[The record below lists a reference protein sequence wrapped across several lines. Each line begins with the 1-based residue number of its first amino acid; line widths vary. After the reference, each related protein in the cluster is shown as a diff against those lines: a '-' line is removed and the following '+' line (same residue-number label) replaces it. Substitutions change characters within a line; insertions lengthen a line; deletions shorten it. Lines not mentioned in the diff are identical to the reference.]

1 MVRRKFAVPFS
12 WRVLPL
18 ASLAIA
24 VLLAGYCQGQVK
36 LKDAPAKVPAGKAVG
51 KTVESRSVQVGKAFP
66 NFELKDQDG
75 QTFSLKTTLKKG
87 PVVLV
92 VYRSADW

>member
-1 MVRRKFAVPFS
+1 MVRRKSLLSLA
-12 WRVLPL
+12 WLPL
-18 ASLAIA
+18 FGLALA
-24 VLLAGYCQGQVK
+24 VSLAGYCHGQVTM
-36 LKDAPAKVPAGKAVG
+36 KDAPAKTADSKV
-51 KTVESRSVQVGKAFP
+51 TVQSRSIQVGAVFP

-75 QTFSLKTTLKKG
+75 KLFGLKKALTDG

>member
-1 MVRRKFAVPFS
+1 MVRRKLLV
-12 WRVLPL
+12 PL
-18 ASLAIA
+18 AWGWMPFLSLALA
-24 VLLAGYCQGQVK
+24 VSLTGYCQGQLTMEK
-36 LKDAPAKVPAGKAVG
+36 TPAKAAGQA
-51 KTVESRSVQVGKAFP
+51 TAESRSVQVGETFP

-75 QTFSLKTTLKKG
+75 KLFGLKKSLADG